1 MKDYIRR
8 FFIAGIM
15 ALCVSLLFLGGKH
28 SKAAE
33 PKISELTE
41 HWVWPA
47 EGVITDTYGTRSGQH
62 KGIDIAGDSGS
73 PVYAADAGIVSRSYY
88 SQTYGNVIFI
98 KHSNQ
103 TETVYA
109 HLNKRLSAEGDK
121 VSLGQKIGLMG
132 STGDS
137 SGVHLHF
144 EIHAQAWTA
153 DKINAV
159 DPSVAYGM
167 GEVGQAVNAAAR
179 TENAREVSA
188 RPSNYNSGQITN
200 DSGETYHIVKTGE
213 TLWTIAAHYNLL
225 PGDIAGLNNINPDHI
240 LTGQKLM
247 IKPGKFSE
255 YTVKQGDTLTSI
267 AKMHDTTAEAIKE
280 LNNSNSDVIKI
291 GQILIIHKK

>member
-33 PKISELTE
+33 PKIPEMTK

-47 EGVITDTYGTRSGQH
+47 DGVITDTFGTRKGHH
-62 KGIDIAGDSGS
+62 KGIDIAGDSGN
-73 PVYAADAGIVSRSYY
+73 PVYAVDTGIVSRSYY

-98 KHSNQ
+98 KHNNQ

-109 HLNKRLSAEGDK
+109 HLEKRFSAEGEN
-121 VSLGQKIGLMG
+121 VEQGQKIGLMG

-144 EIHAQAWTA
+144 EIHTHAWTA

-159 DPSVAYGM
+159 DPSVAFGM
-167 GEVGQAVNAAAR
+167 GVVGQAVNAVIKE
-179 TENAREVSA
+179 ENAREVSA
-188 RPSNYNSGQITN
+188 RPSNVESGKIKN
-200 DSGETYHIVKTGE
+200 DSVETYHIVKTGE
-213 TLWTIAAHYNLL
+213 TLWSIAAHYNLNA
-225 PGDIAGLNNINPDHI
+225 GDIADLNNINPDHI
-240 LTGQKLM
+240 FLGQKLL
-247 IKPGKFSE
+247 IKPEKYTE
-255 YTVKQGDTLTSI
+255 YTVKQGDTLSSI
-267 AKMHDTTAEAIKE
+267 AKFHDTTAEAIKD
-280 LNNSNSDVIKI
+280 LNNADSDVIKI

>member
-47 EGVITDTYGTRSGQH
+47 DGVITDTFGTREGQH
-62 KGIDIAGDSGS
+62 KGIDIAGNSGS
-73 PVYAADAGIVSRSYY
+73 PVYSVDAGIVSRSYY

-98 KHSNQ
+98 KHNNQ

-109 HLNKRLSAEGDK
+109 HLDKRFSAEGEN
-121 VSLGQKIGLMG
+121 VVQGQKIGLMG

-144 EIHAQAWTA
+144 EIHTQAWTA

-159 DPSVAYGM
+159 DPSVAFGI
-167 GEVGQAVNAAAR
+167 GEVGQAVNAVIKD
-179 TENAREVSA
+179 ENAREVSA
-188 RPSNYNSGQITN
+188 RPSNFESGKIKN
-200 DSGETYHIVKTGE
+200 DSEETYHIVKTGE
-213 TLWTIAAHYNLL
+213 TLWSIAAHYNLQA
-225 PGDIAGLNNINPDHI
+225 GDIADLNNINPANI
-240 LTGQKLM
+240 FSGQKLL
-247 IKPGKFSE
+247 IKPEKYGE
-255 YTVKQGDTLTSI
+255 YTVKQGDTLSSI
-267 AKMHDTTAEAIKE
+267 AKLHNTTAEAIKD
-280 LNNSNSDVIKI
+280 LNNADSDIIKI
-291 GQILIIHKK
+291 GQILIIQKK

>member
-15 ALCVSLLFLGGKH
+15 ALCVSLLFLGGKQ

-33 PKISELTE
+33 PEISELTE

-47 EGVITDTYGTRSGQH
+47 DGVITDTYGTRNGQH
-62 KGIDIAGDSGS
+62 KGIDIAGGSGS

-98 KHSNQ
+98 KHNNQ

-109 HLNKRLSAEGDK
+109 HLDKRLSAEGEK
-121 VSLGQKIGLMG
+121 VALGQKIGMMG

-144 EIHAQAWTA
+144 EVHSQGWTA

-159 DPSVAYGM
+159 DPSLAFGM
-167 GEVGQAVNAAAR
+167 GEVGQAVNAAVRNESAH
-179 TENAREVSA
+179 EVSA
-188 RPSNYNSGQITN
+188 RPSNFHSGQITK

-213 TLWTIAAHYNLL
+213 TLWTIAAHYNLQT
-225 PGDIAGLNNINPDHI
+225 GDIAALNNINPDQI
-240 LTGQKLM
+240 FTGQKLL
-247 IKPGKFSE
+247 IKPGKLGK
-255 YTVKQGDTLTSI
+255 YTVKEGDTLSSI
-267 AKMHDTTAEAIKE
+267 AKVHKTTAEAIKE
-280 LNNSNSDVIKI
+280 LNNAESDVIKI

>member
-15 ALCVSLLFLGGKH
+15 ALCVSLLFLGGKQ

-33 PKISELTE
+33 PEISELTE

-47 EGVITDTYGTRSGQH
+47 EGVITDTYGTRKGQH

-73 PVYAADAGIVSRSYY
+73 PVYAADAGVVSRSYY

-98 KHSNQ
+98 KHNNQ

-109 HLNKRLSAEGDK
+109 HLDKRLSAEGEK
-121 VSLGQKIGLMG
+121 VALGQKIGMMG

-144 EIHAQAWTA
+144 EIHSQAWTA

-159 DPSVAYGM
+159 DPSLAFGM
-167 GEVGQAVNAAAR
+167 GEVGQAVSAAVRHESAH
-179 TENAREVSA
+179 EVSA
-188 RPSNYNSGQITN
+188 RPSNINSDQLTKVP
-200 DSGETYHIVKTGE
+200 GETYHTVQTGE
-213 TLWTIAAHYNLL
+213 TLWTIAAHYNLQ
-225 PGDIAGLNNINPDHI
+225 PADIAGLNNINPDHI
-240 LTGQKLM
+240 FTGQKLL
-247 IKPGKFSE
+247 IKPGKLSK
-255 YTVKQGDTLTSI
+255 YTVKEGDTLTSI
-267 AKMHDTTAEAIKE
+267 AKLHNTTAEAIKE
-280 LNNSNSDVIKI
+280 LNNTDSDVIKI

>member
-1 MKDYIRR
+1 MRDYIRR

-33 PKISELTE
+33 PKISELTD

-47 EGVITDTYGTRSGQH
+47 DGVITDTFGTREGQH

-73 PVYAADAGIVSRSYY
+73 PVYAVDSGIVSKSYY

-98 KHSNQ
+98 KHNNH

-109 HLNKRLSAEGDK
+109 HLDKRLSAEGER
-121 VSLGQKIGLMG
+121 VVQGQKIGMMG
-132 STGDS
+132 NTGDS

-144 EIHAQAWTA
+144 EIHTQAWTV

-159 DPSVAYGM
+159 DPSLAFGM
-167 GEVGQAVNAAAR
+167 GEVGQAVYAAVKD
-179 TENAREVSA
+179 ENAREVSA
-188 RPSNYNSGQITN
+188 RPSNLESGQIKDVT
-200 DSGETYHIVKTGE
+200 DETVHIIKTGE
-213 TLWTIAAHYNLL
+213 TLWTIAAQYNLQAE
-225 PGDIAGLNNINPDHI
+225 DIADLNNVNPDQI
-240 LTGQKLM
+240 FAGQKLI
-247 IKPGKFSE
+247 IKHEKYSE
-255 YTVKQGDTLTSI
+255 YTVKPGDTLSSI
-267 AKMHDTTAEAIKE
+267 AKMHDTTAETIRD
-280 LNNSNSDVIKI
+280 LNKADSDVIKI

>member
-33 PKISELTE
+33 PKIPELTE

-47 EGVITDTYGTRSGQH
+47 DGVITDTFGTREGQH

-73 PVYAADAGIVSRSYY
+73 PVYAVDAGIVSRSYY

-98 KHSNQ
+98 KHNNQ

-109 HLNKRLSAEGDK
+109 HLDKRFSAEGES
-121 VSLGQKIGLMG
+121 VGLGQKIGLMG

-144 EIHAQAWTA
+144 EIHTQAWTA

-159 DPSVAYGM
+159 DPSVAFGM
-167 GEVGQAVNAAAR
+167 GEVGQAVNAVMKV
-179 TENAREVSA
+179 ENAREVSA
-188 RPSNYNSGQITN
+188 RPSNFESGKIKN
-200 DSGETYHIVKTGE
+200 GFEETYHIVKTGE
-213 TLWTIAAHYNLL
+213 TLWSIAAHYNLRA
-225 PGDIAGLNNINPDHI
+225 GEIADLNNINPDHI
-240 LTGQKLM
+240 FSGQKLL
-247 IKPGKFSE
+247 IKPVKSLE
-255 YTVKQGDTLTSI
+255 YTVKQGDTLSSI
-267 AKMHDTTAEAIKE
+267 AKMHDTTAETIKE
-280 LNNSNSDVIKI
+280 LNNADSDTIKI
-291 GQILIIHKK
+291 GQILIIRKK